1 MGAANLGRK
10 GKPRELKLVE
20 GNTGHR
26 PIEEEVP
33 FQRGAPAK
41 PDEMSPDAA
50 WLWDQVVEQMKTI
63 GLLKPLDAASLEVLC
78 ETYARWKEAARFR
91 KERALLGK
99 NSQGLV
105 AAPWIGI
112 EERAGREF
120 RAWCAEY
127 GLTPAAE
134 RNLVPESGN
143 GEQDNPFL

>member
-10 GKPRELKLVE
+10 GKPRGLKLVE
-20 GNTGHR
+20 DNPGHR

-33 FQRGAPAK
+33 FTRGDPAK
-41 PDEMSPDAA
+41 PEGMSPDAA
-50 WLWDQVVEQMKTI
+50 WLWDQVVEQMKTV

-78 ETYARWKEAARFR
+78 ETYARWKEAAAFR
-91 KERALLGK
+91 KERQLLGK

-134 RNLVPESGN
+134 RNLTGESEAADEG
-143 GEQDNPFL
+143 NPFA